1 MNAAESMLNLP
12 RQFIAACRAAGGRKK
27 LADST
32 GMEMTGSELLLR
44 TLVLRRLLR
53 RKLAADERMVGLLLP
68 PSVAGVLANAAVSI
82 DRRVAVNLNYTLSSD
97 VLNDCVAQAGLKHVI
112 TSRRVLDKL
121 RERFPI
127 ELSVE
132 PIFLEDLKDRVRLTD
147 KLLSAAEA
155 FLLPQSLLARR
166 LKLHQVRPDDLLTVI
181 FTSGATGRPKG
192 VMLSHRNVGS
202 NVAAIDAIIHLRDDD
217 VLVGV
222 LPLFHSFGYTVTLW
236 TVLTLGPMGVY
247 HYSPLEAREVG
258 KLAKRHGATIL
269 IATPTFLRSYLRR
282 CEPAEFAK
290 LDVVVVGAEKMPI
303 ELAEAF
309 ERTFGV
315 RPIEG
320 YGATELSP
328 VVSANIPPKRAR
340 PDQPQGLREGT
351 VGRPLP
357 GVKAKVVDLDTNTE
371 LGPDRSGMLLVGGSG
386 VMQGYLG
393 RPDLTAEAIR
403 DGWYVTGDV
412 ATIDADGFISITGRL
427 ARFSKLGGEMVPHLR
442 IEEAINEVLRVPEDD
457 IRAVVTAVPD
467 PRKGERLVVLH
478 TGLEQPPEEVCRA
491 LAARGLPPLW
501 IPGADSFIQ
510 VESIPVLGTG
520 KLDLKRVRDLAA
532 ERTGA
537 TAANGS

>member
-12 RQFIAACRAAGGRKK
+12 QQFIAACRAAGSRKK

-53 RKLAADERMVGLLLP
+53 RELAPDEQMVGLLLP
-68 PSVAGVLANAAVSI
+68 PSVAGVLANAAVAI

-112 TSRRVLDKL
+112 TSRRVIEKL
-121 RERFPI
+121 RERFSI
-127 ELSVE
+127 ELAVDA
-132 PIFLEDLKDRVRLTD
+132 IYLEDLKDRVRLTD

-155 FLLPQSLLARR
+155 YLLPESLLARR
-166 LKLHQVRPDDLLTVI
+166 LSLHQVRPGDLLTVI

-192 VMLSHRNVGS
+192 VMLSHRNVGT

-282 CEPAEFAK
+282 CEPDEFAK
-290 LDVVVVGAEKMPI
+290 LEVVVVGAEKMPI

-309 ERTFGV
+309 EQRFGV

-371 LGPDRSGMLLVGGSG
+371 LEPGRSGMLLVGGSG

-412 ATIDADGFISITGRL
+412 ATIDADGYISITGRL

-442 IEEAINEVLRVPEDD
+442 IEEAINAVLRVPEDD

-478 TGLEQPPEEVCRA
+478 TGLDQPPDEICRA
-491 LAARGLPPLW
+491 LAAQGLPPLW
-501 IPGADSFIQ
+501 VPGADSFIQ

-520 KLDLKRVRDLAA
+520 KLDLKRVRDLAV
-532 ERTGA
+532 ERTNAASGA
-537 TAANGS
+537 DA